1 MAKSLAFGGLGTYSR
16 IQDMVLNDS
25 TYKDRRDIAR
35 YIKRS
40 TSTIPNIPGITNAI
54 KSFVN
59 DDLEDYKYG
68 Y

>member
-1 MAKSLAFGGLGTYSR
+1 
-16 IQDMVLNDS
+16 MVLNDS
-25 TYKDRRDIAR
+25 TYKDRREIAR